1 MNKNMAISLLFIAA
15 SLYDGVL
22 GLLFLFAG
30 GSVFRWFEVTPP
42 NHLGYVQFPA
52 ALLIVFS
59 LMFLAIAR
67 NPSKNYNLIPY
78 GMLLKVS
85 YCSVVFFHW
94 FTTDIP
100 HIWKPFAVYDLVF
113 LVLFAWSYMSVRES
127 LGELQS
133 PSEDSRQVS

>member
-113 LVLFAWSYMSVRES
+113 LVLFAWSYMTVHQS
-127 LGELQS
+127 LHKLEKAGKEYQTAS
-133 PSEDSRQVS
+133 